1 MRTMQLS
8 WKTLSFKIAAFFP
21 LRVVRRSYIDW
32 ALIIRHI
39 LRLKEQTKGPFLSN
53 QDFSFFQTSDRIITL
68 LTLGLISMTIYVS
81 LEAPSQRGMSYV
93 EIWIIGMQIPMLI
106 TIIENGCIMIIM
118 KKKENKISD
127 LKNQETD
134 WLRLFQKLDIIV
146 ALVLLVYFF
155 VFQVVFWSFA

>member
-1 MRTMQLS
+1 M
-8 WKTLSFKIAAFFP
+8 SFKIAAFFP
-21 LRVVRRSYIDW
+21 LRVVRRSYIDC

-39 LRLKEQTKGPFLSN
+39 LRLKELTKGPFLSN
-53 QDFSFFQTSDRIITL
+53 QDFSFFQTSDRMITL
-68 LTLGLISMTIYVS
+68 LTLGLISMTIYVA

-106 TIIENGCIMIIM
+106 TIIESGCIMIIM